1 MAIGTL
7 YIISAPSGAGKTSL
21 VKALTESMDSISVS
35 ISHTTRSPRPGE
47 KNGVNYLFTSINQ
60 FKAILEKGGFLEHAQ
75 VFDNYYGTSTK
86 TVQEVLNKGED
97 LILEIDWQG
106 AQQVRHTLPKSVS
119 ISILPPSKSI
129 LEQRLRGRGQDS
141 EETIAKRM
149 SSAVDE
155 MSHFCE
161 SDYVIINDDFSTAQE
176 DLKAIIRARRLRL
189 EQQQHAQVNTISALL
204 EK

>member
-1 MAIGTL
+1 MTIGTL

-21 VKALTESMDSISVS
+21 VKALTDSTDSISVS
-35 ISHTTRSPRPGE
+35 ISHTTRNPRPGE
-47 KNGVNYLFTSINQ
+47 KNGTDYFFISINQ

-119 ISILPPSKSI
+119 ISILPPSKSV
-129 LEQRLRGRGQDS
+129 LEERLRGRGQDN
-141 EETIAKRM
+141 EEIIARRM
-149 SSAVDE
+149 SSAIEE

-161 SDYVIINDDFSTAQE
+161 SDYVIINDDFTTALD
-176 DLKAIIRARRLRL
+176 DLKAIIRAQRLRL
-189 EQQQHAQVNTISALL
+189 QQQQHVQANTITALL